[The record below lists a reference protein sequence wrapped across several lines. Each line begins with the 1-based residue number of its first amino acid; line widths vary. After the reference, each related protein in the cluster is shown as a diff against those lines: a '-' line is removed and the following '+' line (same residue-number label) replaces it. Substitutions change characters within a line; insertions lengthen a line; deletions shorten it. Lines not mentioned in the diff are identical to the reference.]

1 MHNRLLALN
10 EVCARL
16 GIRRS
21 TLYRLI
27 SESQIAVLKIGRRT
41 LIDARAVDAF
51 IDELSRGARR

>member
-1 MHNRLLALN
+1 MPLRLLPLA

-27 SESQIAVLKIGRRT
+27 GENQIAVLKIGRRT
-41 LIDARAVDAF
+41 LIDERALDAF
-51 IDELSRGARR
+51 IEGLAREALR

>member
-1 MHNRLLALN
+1 MHNRLLPLT

-27 SESQIAVLKIGRRT
+27 GENQIAVLKIGRRT
-41 LIDARAVDAF
+41 LIDERAVDAF